1 MMKISE
7 LTAFVDRQ
15 NAFSFGGKL
24 LSLQSAADHQT
35 IAEQI
40 DSALSPEN
48 LYWDGEISRAE
59 ARRKLK
65 TLTKAGTQLL
75 KLDPSVKMWELDVV

>member
-1 MMKISE
+1 MKISE

-24 LSLQSAADHQT
+24 LSLQSAADRQT
-35 IAEQI
+35 IAELI

-48 LYWDGEISRAE
+48 LSCDGEISLSE
-59 ARRKLK
+59 TRRRLK
-65 TLTKAGTQLL
+65 SLTKAGIQLL
-75 KLDPSVKMWELDVV
+75 KLDPSVKIWELDVV

>member
-24 LSLQSAADHQT
+24 LSLQSAADRQT
-35 IAEQI
+35 IAELI
-40 DSALSPEN
+40 DSAMSPEN
-48 LYWDGEISRAE
+48 LYCDGEISRTE
-59 ARRKLK
+59 AQRKFK
-65 TLTKAGTQLL
+65 SLTKAGIQLL
-75 KLDPSVKMWELDVV
+75 KLDPSVKIWELDVV

>member
-1 MMKISE
+1 MKVSE
-7 LTAFVDRQ
+7 LTAFVDRK

-24 LSLQSAADHQT
+24 LSLQSATDRQT
-35 IAEQI
+35 IAELI
-40 DSALSPEN
+40 DSELSPEN
-48 LYWDGEISRAE
+48 LSCDGEVSMTE
-59 ARRKLK
+59 VRRKLK

>member
-1 MMKISE
+1 MMKE
-7 LTAFVDRQ
+7 LIEFVSRENYFRSMCKQSVWCLNNSADRQ
-15 NAFSFGGKL
+15 A
-24 LSLQSAADHQT
+24 

-48 LYWDGEISRAE
+48 LSCDGEISRTE

-65 TLTKAGTQLL
+65 TLTKAGIQLL
-75 KLDPSVKMWELDVV
+75 KLDPTVKMWELDVV

>member
-1 MMKISE
+1 MKVSE
-7 LTAFVDRQ
+7 LTAFVDRK

-24 LSLQSAADHQT
+24 LSLQSATDRQT
-35 IAEQI
+35 IAELI
-40 DSALSPEN
+40 DSELSPEN
-48 LYWDGEISRAE
+48 LSCDGEISRAE